1 MRVAPLLLSFIGLV
15 GLAVSGCSATPPAPE
30 LTAPTTGFDPST
42 GADPN
47 EYNIGVGDGLDI
59 YVWRHD
65 DLSRAVPV
73 RPDGKISTPLV
84 EDLQAAGKT
93 PSQLGRDIENILSEY
108 IKNPKVTVIVTGFQG
123 GSRDQVR
130 VIGQAAQPLSLP
142 YTQGMTLLDL
152 LISVGGLT
160 EYAAPKRSKIV
171 RRSDGT
177 TQEIPVRP
185 DLLLERGDVRFN
197 VQILPGDVLII
208 PEARF

>member
-1 MRVAPLLLSFIGLV
+1 MRVAPLLLSLIGLV

-42 GADPN
+42 GVDPN

-59 YVWRHD
+59 YVWRHE

-93 PSQLGRDIENILSEY
+93 PSQLGRDIEGILSEY
-108 IKNPKVTVIVTGFQG
+108 IKNPKVTVIVTGFRG

-142 YTQGMTLLDL
+142 YSQGMTLLDV
-152 LISVGGLT
+152 LIAVGGLT

-171 RRSDGT
+171 RRSDGN